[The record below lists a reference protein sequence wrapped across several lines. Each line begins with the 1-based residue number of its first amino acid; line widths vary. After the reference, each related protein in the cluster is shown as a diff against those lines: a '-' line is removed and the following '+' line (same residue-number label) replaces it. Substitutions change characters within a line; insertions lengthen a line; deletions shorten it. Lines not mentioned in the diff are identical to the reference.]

1 VNGNEN
7 GAGSGGIYEDLFKSR
22 RSIRSFTSRK
32 PDREILTRLIETAV
46 QAPSASNKQPWRFFM
61 ADDAALIARL
71 AGAVQK
77 AVDGITGKLI
87 PGFADAFADY
97 AAYFVRFSAAPA
109 LIVPAFKPLTVLSH
123 LAGPALTAD
132 EEKRIGEMEFHSGLI
147 SASLAMQNLMLC
159 AHTLG
164 LGTSCMT
171 GPLLAEAE
179 LKNIL
184 GIPGAW
190 RIAALIPV
198 GYPAEM
204 PAAVA
209 RKPVGSVIRWV
220 DPDGV

>member
-7 GAGSGGIYEDLFKSR
+7 GTASGGIHDDLFRSR

-32 PDREILTRLIETAV
+32 PDREILTRLIEAATL
-46 QAPSASNKQPWRFFM
+46 APSASNKQPWRFFI
-61 ADDAALIARL
+61 ADDAALIGRL
-71 AGAVQK
+71 ADAVRT
-77 AVDGITGKLI
+77 AVDAITGKLI
-87 PGFADAFADY
+87 PGFADAFSDY
-97 AAYFVRFSAAPA
+97 AAYFTRFSGAPA

-123 LAGPALTAD
+123 LAGPALTAE

-147 SASLAMQNLMLC
+147 SASLAMQNLMLR

-171 GPLLAEAE
+171 GPLLAEIG
-179 LKNIL
+179 LKTIL
-184 GIPGAW
+184 GIPPAW

-198 GYPAEM
+198 GYPAET

-209 RKPVGSVIRWV
+209 RKPVESVIRWV
-220 DPDGV
+220 DPPR